1 MADQTDFLFLA
12 FILFG
17 PQSKLFCYNQMHM
30 RLVALILS
38 LLLFSATLVES
49 FHHHDDGQDHDD
61 CPICAAALH
70 HSADIALPAPIV
82 IYQPIVYL
90 TFFSVF
96 VPETF
101 AAQICHIPESRAP
114 PC

>member
-1 MADQTDFLFLA
+1 
-12 FILFG
+12 
-17 PQSKLFCYNQMHM
+17 MHM
-30 RLVALILS
+30 RIVALILS

-61 CPICAAALH
+61 CPICVAALH
-70 HSADIALPAPIV
+70 HCADTALPAPLV
-82 IYQPIVYL
+82 IYQPIVYP

-96 VPETF
+96 VAENF
-101 AAQICHIPESRAP
+101 SVQIRHIPESRAP